1 MHESGIAERIVAVAL
16 ERAREAGAARIT
28 DLHLEVGEE
37 AGASREAVA
46 FHVEEA
52 ARGTLVEGARI
63 HFVEPTDARALRLL
77 WIDVEDPEDR
87 LA

>member
-1 MHESGIAERIVAVAL
+1 EEC
-16 ERAREAGAARIT
+16 GAT
-28 DLHLEVGEE
+28 PD
-37 AGASREAVA
+37 AVA

-52 ARGTLVEGARI
+52 ARGTMVEGARI
-63 HFVEPTDARALRLL
+63 HFVETADPRALRLV

>member
-16 ERAREAGAARIT
+16 ERARESGAARIT

-37 AGASREAVA
+37 AGASPEAVA

-52 ARGTLVEGARI
+52 SRGTMVEGARI
-63 HFVEPTDARALRLL
+63 HFVETSDPRALRLV
-77 WIDVEDPEDR
+77 WIDVEDPDDR
-87 LA
+87 FA

>member
-1 MHESGIAERIVAVAL
+1 MHESGIAERIIAVAL

-28 DLHLEVGEE
+28 DLHLEVGEDC
-37 AGASREAVA
+37 GATPDAVA

-52 ARGTLVEGARI
+52 ARGTMVEGARI
-63 HFVEPTDARALRLL
+63 HFVETSDPRALRLV

-87 LA
+87 FA